1 MTPEQFIYQPGVCN
15 MDSTGIRWRK
25 KLGLICLIAGIVSLG
40 AMYYVHFGMIFRF
53 IIGAGFGF
61 TTSVNFIQAREQFC
75 VVSASNRTFETS
87 LHRTK
92 IANDLYKDV
101 DLRKMRSIMIRSLMY
116 ALLGGC
122 LGLLPL

>member
-1 MTPEQFIYQPGVCN
+1 
-15 MDSTGIRWRK
+15 MDNAGIRWRK
-25 KLGLICLIAGIVSLG
+25 NLGMICLIAGMLSLG
-40 AMYYVHFGMIFRF
+40 VMYYVHFGMIFRF

-101 DLRKMRSIMIRSLMY
+101 DLKKMRSIMIRSLMY